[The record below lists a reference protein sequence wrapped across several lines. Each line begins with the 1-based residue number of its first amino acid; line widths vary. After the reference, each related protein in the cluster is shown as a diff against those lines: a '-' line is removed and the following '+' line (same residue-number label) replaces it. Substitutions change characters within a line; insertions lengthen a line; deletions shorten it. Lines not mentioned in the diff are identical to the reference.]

1 MKRNWELDELI
12 ESWTLLPH
20 ELELLD
26 SKIGANRLGF
36 AVLLKF
42 FELAHKFPSSPQD
55 VPLDVVSYIAK
66 QVNVPARE
74 YVNYDWNGRSMMR
87 HRGEIRRWL
96 GIRTCSSDD
105 VQEMVDWLTNQ
116 VLGQESEIENLMVAV
131 EERFLQLK
139 IEPPT
144 KGRTERLIRS
154 AIRTYEINFFAL
166 THQNLS
172 SQSRTEIDTLLE
184 TSDSEDEANS
194 NFSLFHY
201 LNSEP
206 GRATLDSFL
215 SEITKLEHLKKV
227 GLPDDLFANISPKVL
242 QTIDGPLRRSFTVML
257 ILTERSVRI

>member
-20 ELELLD
+20 ELALLD

-55 VPLDVVSYIAK
+55 VPWEVVSYIA
-66 QVNVPARE
+66 QPVNVPAQE

-116 VLGQESEIENLMVAV
+116 VLGQELEIEHLIVAV
-131 EERFLQLK
+131 EERFLLLK

-144 KGRTERLIRS
+144 RGRTERLIRS
-154 AIRTYEINFFAL
+154 AIRTYESNFLAL
-166 THQNLS
+166 IHQKLS
-172 SQSRTEIDTLLE
+172 SQSRAAIDTLLE

-194 NFSLFHY
+194 NFSVFYY

-206 GRATLDSFL
+206 GRATLDSQL
-215 SEITKLEHLKKV
+215 SLSPFSAKITYLSRV
-227 GLPDDLFANISPKVL
+227 SL
-242 QTIDGPLRRSFTVML
+242 Q
-257 ILTERSVRI
+257 